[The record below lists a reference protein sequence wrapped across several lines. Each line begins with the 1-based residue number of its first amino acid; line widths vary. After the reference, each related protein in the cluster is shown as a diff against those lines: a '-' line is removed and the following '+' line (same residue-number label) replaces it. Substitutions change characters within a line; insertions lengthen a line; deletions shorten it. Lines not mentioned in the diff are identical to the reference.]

1 MIEGSISVEKF
12 LAFCFGVI
20 FAIILVIV
28 AIAIP
33 KSYEFHVVRISGHS
47 RVGGRR
53 NWGSYPGLME
63 INLPG
68 VRAGGALALAAVVYF
83 VNPPALIR
91 DSTEQKARTAL
102 DQAYAAINHGNMELA
117 RDHLEK
123 TRAC

>member
-1 MIEGSISVEKF
+1 MIEVSISVEKF

-33 KSYEFHVVRISGHS
+33 NPTNFTLFVF
-47 RVGGRR
+47 RVILALVAAGIGAVL
-53 NWGSYPGLME
+53 PGLME